1 MINDFRG
8 PHRWLSNYQS
18 SPVTLDGWIYPTV
31 EHAYQAAKNSSEIYR
46 KRILADPSPRAARL
60 LGQTCVLR
68 RDWDDAKVKVMRGL
82 LQQKFAPGTAL
93 AAQLLATG
101 EQELIE
107 GNTWGDQF
115 WGVCNGEGQNWMG
128 RLLMEQRAS
137 LRG

>member
-8 PHRWLSNYQS
+8 SYRWLSNYQS
-18 SPVTLDGWIYPTV
+18 SPVALDGWIYPTV
-31 EHAYQAAKNSSEIYR
+31 EHAYQAAKNPSEIYR

-68 RDWDDAKVKVMRGL
+68 RDWDDVKVQVMRGL
-82 LQQKFAPGTAL
+82 LQQKFAPGTTL